1 MTMTILCMGAGM
13 VIVSG
18 HSLKVE
24 KKPSNPEKSSKI
36 SRNYL
41 FLPF

>member
-1 MTMTILCMGAGM
+1 MTMTILSFDAVM

-18 HSLKVE
+18 HCLKVE
-24 KKPSNPEKSSKI
+24 KMSSNPEKSSKI

>member
-1 MTMTILCMGAGM
+1 MTMTFLSLGAVM

-18 HSLKVE
+18 HCLKVE
-24 KKPSNPEKSSKI
+24 KMSSNFQKSSKI